1 MLITTVGVQQQM
13 NASTMRTVILSV
25 LALALLK
32 WVDLVLRHLVL
43 DRKNRFWDWT
53 NWTPSE
59 ILKN

>member
-1 MLITTVGVQQQM
+1 MLITTFGVQQQM

-43 DRKNRFWDWT
+43 DRTNRFWDWT